1 MLLTTVFDKRVGYA
15 GAAVISILVAGLW
28 GNEFNLMAVSF
39 FVGVV
44 GVISIWRVRDR
55 RQFLQSVFLLAGAY
69 ICVITFMGFLRMV
82 PLRDIVSDW
91 AYGALNGLLS
101 PVIVYG
107 ILPVIESIFDVTT
120 DLSLLEFS
128 NLNHP
133 LLKRLSMEASG
144 TYHHSIIV
152 GNMSEAAAQA
162 IGANSLLARVG
173 SYYHDVG
180 KIEKAEYFAENMLS
194 GGNPHEKL
202 NPRMSALILMNHVKK
217 GLELARQYR
226 LPSSIV
232 EIIAQHHGKTLM
244 SFFYQKAVKKN
255 GHEDTSENVYRYT
268 GPRPQSREAAI
279 VMLADAVEAAS
290 RSLKEP
296 THSRL
301 KGVIED
307 LVNERFREGQL
318 NECPLTLLDLE
329 QIKASFL
336 MILGGTF
343 HMRVEYPEKE
353 ESAAAV
359 DAQRVEGQVES

>member
-1 MLLTTVFDKRVGYA
+1 MGYA
-15 GAAVISILVAGLW
+15 GAAVISIILAGLW

-44 GVISIWRVRDR
+44 GVISIRRIRDR
-55 RQFLQSVFLLAGAY
+55 RQFLQSVFILAVAY
-69 ICVITFMGFLRMV
+69 ICAITFMGFLRMV
-82 PLRDIVSDW
+82 PIRDIVSDW

-107 ILPVIESIFDVTT
+107 ILPVIESIFDITT

-152 GNMSEAAAQA
+152 GNMSESAAQA

-180 KIEKAEYFAENMLS
+180 KIEKSEYFAENMRS
-194 GGNPHEKL
+194 GENPHEKL
-202 NPRMSALILMNHVKK
+202 SPQMSALILMNHVKK

-226 LPSSIV
+226 LPPSIV
-232 EIIAQHHGKTLM
+232 EVVAQHHGTTLM

-255 GHEDTSENVYRYT
+255 GHEETDENVYRYT

-279 VMLADAVEAAS
+279 VMLADTIEAAS
-290 RSLKEP
+290 RSLKAP

-301 KGVIED
+301 SGLIED
-307 LVNERFREGQL
+307 LVNERFKEGQL
-318 NECPLTLLDLE
+318 NECPMTLVDLE

-336 MILGGTF
+336 TILGGTF
-343 HMRVEYPEKE
+343 HTRVEYPEKE
-353 ESAAAV
+353 GSAAVVSAP
-359 DAQRVEGQVES
+359 RVEGPGES